1 MVEAGDLEGL
11 PGFAQEIINMGMA
24 IRNVSRLVDRGSI
37 LAIPA
42 ILAILAISKP
52 SSPPE
57 EITIVLSSSL

>member
-1 MVEAGDLEGL
+1 MVEAGDQKGL
-11 PGFAQEIINMGMA
+11 PGFAQEISNMGMA

-52 SSPPE
+52 HPPPKK
-57 EITIVLSSSL
+57 LQ